1 MESWRLKFINEQTDY
16 SQGLQTGQVRVGQ
29 VKKISDI
36 LALFDEQ
43 TEVAMKKRHSL
54 MVAVFNALLEIAGN
68 GMEIADSMDIDVEGL
83 QDIFEACQEIGEALK
98 TIYENTKEGMEE
110 DSSTRLW
117 GKFKSFVGNVFKES
131 ALNFPIAAIT
141 SLISNKEAMKILTA
155 IGKRLGVDQGLNLL
169 KDMIPF
175 GNMLGQVV
183 GLAQT
188 FGRMAQEDSDF
199 NQALQARDPESAFK
213 LMVKAAVTVDDSKQ
227 DLMGPLKALDIKDE
241 YFAALDKK
249 ITGEF
254 LEDFIKFLRANKDKS
269 LKSGFA
275 NTALQNF
282 TKNQT
287 GVEIK

>member
-199 NQALQARDPESAFK
+199 YGLFY
-213 LMVKAAVTVDDSKQ
+213 
-227 DLMGPLKALDIKDE
+227 IH
-241 YFAALDKK
+241 
-249 ITGEF
+249 
-254 LEDFIKFLRANKDKS
+254 
-269 LKSGFA
+269 
-275 NTALQNF
+275 
-282 TKNQT
+282 
-287 GVEIK
+287 